1 MNDHDEFIDGVG
13 TSHNYALQMWIW
25 KQYQLFC
32 KFRAEH
38 AGRFGSVAERER
50 STALGNSLKEVE
62 ELLVYFQVNVFS
74 ATLIS
79 SCTLSIY
86 IYSGNCLHLLLKD
99 SSCCSLGNWQIGV
112 RLFTLFAKHQ
122 ITSHGTTNTISR
134 KSSWNSW
141 MHVLDTKKLLS
152 VVI

>member
-62 ELLVYFQVNVFS
+62 ELLVYFQVNVFFCHS
-74 ATLIS
+74 YQFLYAFY
-79 SCTLSIY
+79 IY
-86 IYSGNCLHLLLKD
+86 IQEIA
-99 SSCCSLGNWQIGV
+99 CSRCGLGNWQIGV